1 MIELQELRSNGA
13 IRVSNEGH
21 CSGFRQM
28 YENTYSMN
36 TYDRKR
42 EKRHDSR

>member
-1 MIELQELRSNGA
+1 MIELQELRRKGA
-13 IRVSNEGH
+13 IRVLYVGH
-21 CSGFRQM
+21 CSGVRLM
-28 YENTYSMN
+28 YEYTYSMN